1 MSMNILD
8 ALKEV
13 VIAVKN
19 WSDENKVQKVAG
31 KGLSTNDY
39 TTADKNKV
47 DTIPNDLIVLDGS
60 LYLAHDGV
68 LVKNSAV
75 TFPSGGTGSSSSN
88 VLNVSTTIHIP
99 VDNWFEVMPNALYS
113 QYVAVERATENTK
126 VDLNPT
132 AAQIASLQLSETI
145 LTVENDGSG
154 EVKVWA
160 IGGKPT
166 CDYDMSV
173 YLTEVAI
180 V

>member
-1 MSMNILD
+1 MSVSILD

-13 VIAVKN
+13 VLAVKN
-19 WSDENKVQKVAG
+19 WTDENKVQKVDG
-31 KGLSTNDY
+31 KDLSTNDY
-39 TTADKNKV
+39 TTEEKNKV
-47 DTIPNDLIVLDGS
+47 ASIPNDLIVLDGS
-60 LYLAHDGV
+60 LYLAYDGV

-75 TFPSGGTGSSSSN
+75 TLPGDGSGSSDSS
-88 VLNVSTTIHIP
+88 VLNISTTIHIP
-99 VDNWFEVMPNALYS
+99 VDNWFEVTPGALYS